1 MVLIA
6 DHPAAAPVVGLPDLD
21 EAAARRTMRDQI
33 ARIEGELS
41 ALVASAFPGPDA
53 ASMTWAGPRATDAA
67 ARGAPR
73 LLDLGELERLRDAL
87 AERLHAA
94 RGQMY
99 RRGEREREARL
110 ALERMLAE
118 PRRHRFLRIARAD
131 LGVPGCG
138 FYEVRPRLGL
148 VGLLAGWWHVK
159 LSSGCPLPGRGEPA
173 SCPASPVQVSGTMV
187 RIAALGRTR
196 VLQPWAAAAASAPSF
211 TPARGRRR

>member
-6 DHPAAAPVVGLPDLD
+6 DHPAAAPVVGLRAID

-41 ALVASAFPGPDA
+41 ALVASCFPGRDA
-53 ASMTWAGPRATDAA
+53 ASMAWAGPRATDAA
-67 ARGAPR
+67 ARRARLGGPR

-94 RGQMY
+94 RRHAY

-118 PRRHRFLRIARAD
+118 PRRHRFLRVARAD

-173 SCPASPVQVSGTMV
+173 SCD
-187 RIAALGRTR
+187 TR
-196 VLQPWAAAAASAPSF
+196 VLQPWAAAAASALSF
-211 TPARGRRR
+211 TPASGRRR